1 MSTRL
6 YLGDPYL
13 TRFEA
18 EVTGRRTLGGRTA
31 VVLSRTAFY
40 PEGGGQPAD
49 RGTLSG
55 ARVVDVQAEGEE
67 VLHVVE
73 SAIPDGHVQG
83 EVDWERRF
91 DHMQQHHG
99 QHLLSAAF
107 AKVLGAATV
116 SFHLGEET
124 CTIDLSCPLSKLDAS
139 ALRAVEAACNTSI
152 WRDLE
157 VIARDFTAEERARL
171 PLRKEA
177 VKGDRVVL
185 VEGVD
190 ASPCGG
196 THPRR
201 TGEVG
206 AVAVLRAQRWQDD
219 VSRVEFICGRRVV
232 AALGVANARLGEI
245 GQVLKCSA
253 AEAPQIVARMNAEL
267 ATRRKELERL
277 AVALAQRTAQDL
289 AAKAAGKVVATVVTP
304 EAGAALSYLKAAG
317 AELVGRGL
325 TALLGA
331 VEDGRAHVYFARP
344 GGDGPRMDA
353 LLKEAVQRLGGKG
366 GGNAQVAQGSGP
378 GTDALAG
385 VLEWAAGQVSAPIAA
400 S

>member
-1 MSTRL
+1 MMERL
-6 YLGDPYL
+6 YLVDPYL

-18 EVTGRRTLGGRTA
+18 EVTGRRRLGERDA

-55 ARVVDVQAEGEE
+55 ARVVDVQEVGEE

-73 SAIPDGHVQG
+73 GAVPDGRVQG

-99 QHLLSAAF
+99 QHLLSATF
-107 AKVLGAATV
+107 QKELGAATV

-124 CTIDLSCPLSKLDAS
+124 CTIDLSCPVTKLDAP
-139 ALRAVEAACNTSI
+139 ALRAVETACNASI
-152 WRDLE
+152 WRNLE
-157 VIARDFTAEERARL
+157 VIARDFSAEERARL

-206 AVAVLRAQRWQDD
+206 AVSVLRAQRWRDNI
-219 VSRVEFICGRRVV
+219 SRVEFICGRRVV
-232 AALGVANARLGEI
+232 AALEVAGARLAEV
-245 GQVLKCSA
+245 GQTLKCSA
-253 AEAPQIVARMNAEL
+253 AEAPQAAARMGAEL
-267 ATRRKELERL
+267 AMRRKELDRL
-277 AVALAQRTAQDL
+277 AAALAQHCASGL
-289 AAKAAGKVVATVVTP
+289 AAKAAGKVVAAVVTP
-304 EAGAALSYLKAAG
+304 EGGAALSYLKAVG
-317 AELVGRGL
+317 AALVDRGL

-331 VEDGRAHVYFARP
+331 VEDGRAHVYFSRP

-353 LLKEAVQRLGGKG
+353 LLKEAAQRLGGKG
-366 GGNAQVAQGSGP
+366 GGNPQVAQGSGP
-378 GTDALAG
+378 GVDALAA
-385 VLEWAAGQVSAPIAA
+385 VLEWAAAQVSPPATA